1 MSETTD
7 LIRDMAEKL
16 FGDAC
21 EKPVLAA
28 AENGEFQSAL
38 WQEIMDAG
46 LAGALLPE
54 SAGGSDLAI
63 EDALAALR
71 ISASRAAP
79 VPLAETM
86 LAGWLAG
93 CALAVPEGPL
103 TIAPA
108 SNGSA
113 LALKK
118 SNAGWRLEGIA
129 KRVPFARHATAIL
142 VLAEADGA
150 NMVARV
156 DPKIC
161 RLAQGR
167 NLAMEPRDDVT
178 FDCDL
183 GAGDVAPAGAH
194 VNAETLRAFGAAM
207 RANQIAGALSRT
219 LEITLQYANER
230 VQFGKPIAK
239 FQAIQHNLAMLAAHS
254 AAANAAAD
262 MAAEAAANGMK
273 LLPIA
278 AAKARCGEAASI
290 GAGIAHQ
297 THGAIGFTR
306 EHMLHYFTKRLWS
319 WRDEFGKESDWS
331 LVIGRAAAK
340 AGPTR
345 IWSDIVTA

>member
-1 MSETTD
+1 
-7 LIRDMAEKL
+7 
-16 FGDAC
+16 
-21 EKPVLAA
+21 
-28 AENGEFQSAL
+28 
-38 WQEIMDAG
+38 
-46 LAGALLPE
+46 
-54 SAGGSDLAI
+54 
-63 EDALAALR
+63 
-71 ISASRAAP
+71 
-79 VPLAETM
+79 
-86 LAGWLAG
+86 
-93 CALAVPEGPL
+93 
-103 TIAPA
+103 
-108 SNGSA
+108 
-113 LALKK
+113 
-118 SNAGWRLEGIA
+118 
-129 KRVPFARHATAIL
+129 
-142 VLAEADGA
+142 
-150 NMVARV
+150 
-156 DPKIC
+156 
-161 RLAQGR
+161 
-167 NLAMEPRDDVT
+167 
-178 FDCDL
+178 
-183 GAGDVAPAGAH
+183 VAPAGNN
-194 VNAETLRAFGAAM
+194 VNLETLRAFGAAM
-207 RANQIAGALSRT
+207 RANQIAGALSRA